1 MGKRYRRLKLI
12 CLCVISVCCFSAC
25 GKSEEPQQARE
36 DQQAEKETDKE
47 KEEPELAQKQ
57 EEEQEH
63 RIPAPSVSGRLSVKG
78 TQLVDERGEA
88 VQLKGISTHGIA
100 WFPQYVNEEL
110 FGELHREWDVNVI
123 RLAMYTAES
132 GGYCTDGDK
141 EELKELLRRG
151 VEYAAVQD
159 MYVIVDW
166 HILSD
171 NDPNLHKA
179 EALTFFDEMTKEFAG
194 MDHVIYEICNE
205 PNGGT
210 SWGEIK
216 SYANEVIPVIRANDA
231 DAVIIVGTPN
241 WSQYVN
247 EAAADPITG
256 FENIMYTLHFY
267 AATHTDALRDTMTA
281 AIDAGLPVFVTEYG
295 ICDAGGSGGIDE
307 AQADAW
313 IQVMDEYKVSCVAWN
328 LSNKEET
335 SAIFRSSVD
344 KVSGFAQEDLSESG
358 SWLYQMLTKQKEER
372 SL

>member
-12 CLCVISVCCFSAC
+12 CLCVIFVCCFSAC
-25 GKSEEPQQARE
+25 GKSEEPKQARE

-151 VEYAAVQD
+151 VEYAA
-159 MYVIVDW
+159 
-166 HILSD
+166 
-171 NDPNLHKA
+171 
-179 EALTFFDEMTKEFAG
+179 
-194 MDHVIYEICNE
+194 
-205 PNGGT
+205 
-210 SWGEIK
+210 
-216 SYANEVIPVIRANDA
+216 
-231 DAVIIVGTPN
+231 
-241 WSQYVN
+241 
-247 EAAADPITG
+247 ADPLVG

-313 IQVMDEYKVSCVAWN
+313 IQVMNEYKVSCVAWN

-344 KVSGFAQEDLSESG
+344 KVSGFTQEDLSESG